1 MGINRFTKYTA
12 PEFIQS
18 YDPYPVQQ
26 MMGLAQHQQRR
37 FDQIDTAIGKAYS
50 DAVIKPGLSVE
61 GRRTAAA
68 VNKERKEQLDNLV
81 NDFYENRNV
90 RGAVRG
96 LSELSSNWKNDSRAD
111 FVNAD
116 RELMKP
122 VLNQTGQEGY
132 GDYTTHKAFNRTTGE
147 YTLGLNDDQ
156 IAAGQLPTMGDYGMM
171 SNPGSSAAF
180 KTYIDPVKDV
190 LTQGMTR
197 DAEGNIVTQDGKR
210 LDAKRFLDKVGGDID
225 KLSSDGW
232 NIDQPSDADPNTQKF
247 IKWRQMEFANQVPP
261 RIYTIADFKNDFLT
275 EAEKYT
281 HDSEK
286 IKVTKGKG
294 LESAIGESTT
304 PMFPVGTQTTS
315 PVRNQILSK
324 EYHEGGLDA
333 FMEKAGFSDITPFF
347 ESIVNPDSKTGT
359 VERDK
364 LIKEN
369 VNKQYEGKFFNDKG
383 EPIGSNRY
391 VKGDGTVAAI
401 QSKEDIE
408 KIKQERV
415 KQVSGILDKAF
426 YFRQEA
432 LNSMSSAD
440 REKIQFNEDGSYELT
455 PEAKKA
461 EEERIKN
468 GFEALGITWTAEG
481 VSEAF
486 KADIPR
492 EERII
497 KMGEALGNIYNVNPN
512 VVGVGVIGK
521 VLRGLGKGS
530 KNALEELSDFA
541 LSFSDSPI
549 TKMQQ
554 LVDSEIKEHYGNRSY
569 ANPMIHLQD
578 KGAIDITSQVDPEHQ
593 RLAAEAITKAKSG
606 LAFAVSGKQIGRDD
620 LEDVENMVENG
631 IDFRDGVFDPD
642 YIEFDMVG
650 KEGMKVYATGNM
662 TKNIASGENKG
673 NNTSGKQY
681 QVDITEEFFNSISN
695 NEATQLLYQDAVLD
709 AAYDLI
715 PNGQDKQSVYLNT
728 KKQKEAEEYLGGEGA
743 MISKYVDPQTG
754 QKLYNITGKVPM
766 FDPDTNEVK
775 IIDADTYKDPVSEEN
790 IFKGLSQKQMI
801 GMSREIASTL
811 PYILQSTDGS
821 SMTPAEQ
828 AAVNAEGIEYS
839 DVDSFDVGA
848 FGLNTKSNGSAARQV
863 QIGFASNMQAAD
875 TPVDMMSANDQID
888 YSSYLFVNGGN
899 GWNEWGVTKRD
910 SSGNFEN
917 DIFTKSLRVLKGLDE
932 NNPGEIV
939 QALKSN
945 SSTLNISKVDP
956 NMIVNIMSEFKSNVL
971 QTKSNGNYSVSD
983 IATSNN
989 IPDSLVAI
997 AVAIAETGLN
1007 SNAIDVN
1014 QK

>member
-12 PEFIQS
+12 PQFVQA

-26 MMGLAQHQQRR
+26 MMALAQHQQRR

-147 YTLGLNDDQ
+147 YTLGLSDDQ

-294 LESAIGESTT
+294 LKGSIGESTT
-304 PMFPVGTQTTS
+304 PTFPVGTQTTS
-315 PVRNQILSK
+315 PVRNQILSEK
-324 EYHEGGLDA
+324 YHEDGLYA
-333 FMEKAGFSDITPFF
+333 FMEEAGFSDVNPFF
-347 ESIVNPDSKTGT
+347 ESIVNPDSKTGKAEQFKAIT
-359 VERDK
+359 EKVSKD
-364 LIKEN
+364 
-369 VNKQYEGKFFNDKG
+369 YEGKYFNDKG

-415 KQVSGILDKAF
+415 KQVSSILDKAF

-432 LNSMSSAD
+432 LNSMSLAD
-440 REKIQFNEDGSYELT
+440 REKIQEDGSYELT

-461 EEERIKN
+461 EEEKIKN
-468 GFEALGITWTAEG
+468 AFEMAGIKWTAEG
-481 VSEAF
+481 VSESF
-486 KADIPR
+486 LNDIDR
-492 EERII
+492 EEKLI
-497 KMGEALGNIYNVNPN
+497 KFGETLREKYKDDRNRMGSAIAGKLIKISGET
-512 VVGVGVIGK
+512 GK
-521 VLRGLGKGS
+521 VLLK
-530 KNALEELSDFA
+530 ELSDFA

-554 LVDSEIKEHYGNRSY
+554 LVDTEIKEHYGNRTY

-606 LAFAVSGKQIGRDD
+606 LAFAVASKEIGRDD

-673 NNTSGKQY
+673 NNTSGRQY
-681 QVDITEEFFNSISN
+681 QVDITEEFFSKLGDNKRS
-695 NEATQLLYQDAVLD
+695 QLLYQDAVLD
-709 AAYDLI
+709 VAYDLI

-743 MISKYVDPQTG
+743 MISKYIDPQTG

-775 IIDADTYKDPVSEEN
+775 IIDADTYKDPASEEN

-939 QALKSN
+939 EALKSN
-945 SSTLNISKVDP
+945 SATLDINKVDP

-1007 SNAIDVN
+1007 SKAIDVN